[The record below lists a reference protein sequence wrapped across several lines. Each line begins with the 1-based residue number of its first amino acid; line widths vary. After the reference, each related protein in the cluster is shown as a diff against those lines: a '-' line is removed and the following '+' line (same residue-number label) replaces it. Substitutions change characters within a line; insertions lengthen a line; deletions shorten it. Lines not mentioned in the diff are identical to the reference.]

1 MSCVFVISYPA
12 NMAVKTEKELSEALR
27 ALWLKAVAAI
37 ELRHFGY
44 AISLLQEILT
54 QEPQFLTGRE
64 LLRRAEVTKSKSAKK
79 SFFNISTAS
88 FTVINAQRKI
98 KNDPKRAVEIL
109 EKVLEKEP
117 YNRQANLVLKEAALA
132 AGWPEIAVFA
142 LRTLLEENPRDV
154 KVLHELGRLYHELG
168 ESDEAVEIY
177 NQITEID
184 PLDAEAIRLGKDA
197 SARASMKSGGW
208 TEAAS
213 YRDLIKDKE
222 AAISLEQQ
230 SRMRLTGESLDQ
242 QIAETYA
249 RHKAEPAN
257 IDLARRLG
265 ALTEQKEDFGAAI
278 GWYQCAADLTKGADA
293 GLIRKV
299 SDLRIKRL
307 EREIAVLEEFLST
320 HGMEHEFYGKKS
332 EELKAAKKN
341 RAEILLDDARKR
353 VERNPT
359 DLQLRFEL
367 GEHLV
372 DAGRIRE
379 AVPELQRARQNPN
392 ARLKAMN
399 LVGRCY
405 GELGMLDLAM
415 KQLEEASKEIL
426 SMNAMKKEI
435 VYNLGLVYE
444 RMGERDK
451 SLNCMKQIYEADYGY
466 KDVATRVE
474 SSYQQ
479 NVSQT

>member
-1 MSCVFVISYPA
+1 
-12 NMAVKTEKELSEALR
+12 MAVKSEKELSDDQR
-27 ALWLKAVAAI
+27 AHWLKAVAAI
-37 ELRHFGY
+37 ELRNFGY
-44 AISLLQEILT
+44 AISLLQGILK
-54 QEPQFLTGRE
+54 QEPQFLTGRQ
-64 LLRRAEVTKSKSAKK
+64 LLRRTEVTRFRSAKK
-79 SFFNISTAS
+79 KFFNVSTAS
-88 FTVINAQRKI
+88 VAVMKAQREMK
-98 KNDPKRAVEIL
+98 KDAKRAVELIEKIL
-109 EKVLEKEP
+109 EDEP
-117 YNRQANLVLKEAALA
+117 YNKQANLALKEAAVA
-132 AGWPEIAVFA
+132 AGWLETGVFA
-142 LRTLLEENPRDV
+142 LQTLLEENARDT
-154 KVLHELGRLYHELG
+154 KLLHELARLYHELG
-168 ESDEAVEIY
+168 ESEREVEIY
-177 NQITEID
+177 NRISAID
-184 PLDAEAIRLGKDA
+184 PADAAAMRLGKDA
-197 SARASMKSGGW
+197 SARDSMKSGGW

-265 ALTEQKEDFGAAI
+265 ALNEQKEDFGAAI

-320 HGMEHEFYGKKS
+320 HGVEHEFYGKKS

-372 DAGRIRE
+372 DAGRFRE

-399 LVGRCY
+399 TVGRCY

-415 KQLEEASKEIL
+415 KQLEEASRENL
-426 SMNAMKKEI
+426 SMDAMKKEI
-435 VYNLGLVYE
+435 LYNLGLVYE
-444 RMGERDK
+444 RMGKQEK
-451 SLNCMKQIYEADYGY
+451 SLNCMKQIYQADYGY
-466 KDVATRVE
+466 RDVAKRVE

-479 NVSQT
+479 NTSQA